1 MTLEQRVKELLAEAL
16 NKREDLFLIDLAI
29 SADGKIKVI
38 IDGDKGVML
47 NDCIE
52 ISRGIEHPLNEEEDE
67 YDFSLE
73 VMSPGATEPL
83 VEDRQYRKNLGR
95 TLQVKTL
102 EGKSVEGV
110 LSEINEDKFL
120 LVWKERQ
127 PKPIGKGKV
136 TVTMEKEILFSDVK
150 EAKVKIK
157 FN

>member
-1 MTLEQRVKELLAEAL
+1 MTLEQRVKELLTQAL
-16 NKREDLFLIDLAI
+16 SKREDLFLIDLGI

-38 IDGDKGVML
+38 IDGDKGVSL

-52 ISRGIEHPLNEEEDE
+52 ISRAIEHPLNEDE

-83 VEDRQYRKNLGR
+83 VQNRQYHKNLGR
-95 TLQVKTL
+95 TLAVKTFQGENL
-102 EGKSVEGV
+102 EGV
-110 LSEINEDKFL
+110 LSQINEDKFQ

-127 PKPIGKGKV
+127 PKPVGKGKV
-136 TVTMEKEILFSDVK
+136 TVTVEKEILFSDVK